1 MATVYCAA
9 HLRQRH
15 GINGGVGM
23 KRKRRQDGQEDPER
37 QQPEPTCWGMADIPD
52 ELLEA
57 LTDEDSSSE
66 EGTR

>member
-1 MATVYCAA
+1 
-9 HLRQRH
+9 
-15 GINGGVGM
+15 M